1 MPTHVDSSP
10 SPAMDAAPGSAA
22 AAPHGATVAGPEAPV
37 PGERLLRIQEVA
49 AEVGTTARAIRYY
62 EEVGLLRPA
71 ARSQGAYRL
80 YDASDVERLRFIR
93 GLRDDAGFS
102 LAEIGRLLEDEDAR
116 ARARARFRATD
127 DPDERRA
134 LALDALER
142 TERRIATLRHKAERL
157 AAMIEEAEG
166 RRSHLIGHLAEIDAA
181 DR

>member
-1 MPTHVDSSP
+1 MSD
-10 SPAMDAAPGSAA
+10 GSAA
-22 AAPHGATVAGPEAPV
+22 AARVSAADGSP
-37 PGERLLRIQEVA
+37 RLLRIQEVA

-71 ARSQGAYRL
+71 ARSQGDYRL

-116 ARARARFRATD
+116 ARARERFQASA
-127 DPDERRA
+127 DPAERRV
-134 LALDALER
+134 LALDSLER
-142 TERRIATLRHKAERL
+142 TERRIATLRVKAERL
-157 AAMIEEAEG
+157 AAMIAEAEE
-166 RRSHLIGHLAEIDAA
+166 RRAHLVGHLAEIDAA